1 MNYYCPYESKLRGGI
16 RKKDLDK
23 LGIFLVGLGVF
34 GQTVLEWL
42 RFFRFKPGRERDPDF
57 DWDEM
62 ISI

>member
-1 MNYYCPYESKLRGGI
+1 MKN
-16 RKKDLDK
+16 LDK

-42 RFFRFKPGRERDPDF
+42 RFFRFKPRKKHYPDF

-62 ISI
+62 LFI

>member
-1 MNYYCPYESKLRGGI
+1 MKN
-16 RKKDLDK
+16 LDK

-42 RFFRFKPGRERDPDF
+42 RFFRFKPRRERCRDF

>member
-1 MNYYCPYESKLRGGI
+1 MKQLCLSERNVAS
-16 RKKDLDK
+16 

-42 RFFRFKPGRERDPDF
+42 RFFRFKPGKERCPDV
-57 DWDEM
+57 DWDEI

>member
-1 MNYYCPYESKLRGGI
+1 MKN
-16 RKKDLDK
+16 LDK

-42 RFFRFKPGRERDPDF
+42 RFFRFKPRKERCPDF
-57 DWDEM
+57 DGDEM